1 MNVALLLPAWTNT
14 DAGTCTTAGLL
25 LVSVTVLPPLGAG
38 PLSVTVP
45 VEESPPTTVAGLK
58 LSPLT
63 ERNSGFTVSVACTLP
78 LSVAV
83 MVTHV

>member
-1 MNVALLLPAWTNT
+1 MNAALVLPASTVT
-14 DAGTCTTAGLL
+14 DAGTCTTALLL
-25 LVSVTVLPPLGAG
+25 LVSPIVLPPLGAG

-45 VEESPPTTVAGLK
+45 VEEFPPTTADGLK

-63 ERNSGFTVSVACTLP
+63 ERKGGFTVSVACTLP

-83 MVTHV
+83 MVTDV